1 MKASETYEFVKSLV
15 RKAELDLDTGTFV
28 NALKE
33 LDWQISGEF
42 SYMRMDVQKV
52 ESDGCRVRLYYK
64 SYDPSG
70 PFQNLPDVNKI
81 QVQLIQGN
89 TVIDE
94 LNVRFDG

>member
-1 MKASETYEFVKSLV
+1 MEALETYEFVKSLV
-15 RKAELDLDTGTFV
+15 RKAELDLDTDTLVNTF
-28 NALKE
+28 KE
-33 LDWQISGEF
+33 LDWQVSGDF
-42 SYMRMDVQKV
+42 NYMRMDVQKV
-52 ESDGCRVRLYYK
+52 ESDGSGVRLYYK

-70 PFQNLPDVNKI
+70 PFQNLPDVSKI